1 MEVSEVKNYLA
12 SRQED
17 YDRKEIEKINI
28 VEKTLSEKLSNVIG
42 TF

>member
-12 SRQED
+12 FRQED
-17 YDRKEIEKINI
+17 YGRQEIDKINI
-28 VEKTLSEKLSNVIG
+28 VEKTLSEKVSSVIG